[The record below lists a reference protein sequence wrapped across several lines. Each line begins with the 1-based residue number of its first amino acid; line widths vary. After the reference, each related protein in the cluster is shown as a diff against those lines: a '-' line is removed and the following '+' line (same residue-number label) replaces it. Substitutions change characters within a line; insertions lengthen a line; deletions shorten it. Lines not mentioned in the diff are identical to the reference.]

1 MKNCVQIIE
10 IRSQKLYFDI
20 WVPDLFCIKWTIK
33 KYEKSGKNINT
44 EKNFTLAVSQC
55 PDTRQGDVE
64 FQEFPSID

>member
-20 WVPDLFCIKWTIK
+20 WVTDLFCINEHFK
-33 KYEKSGKNINT
+33 KNEKSSKSINT